1 LISPP
6 IERNFF
12 LSGAENVIL
21 SDSSLMLPNFA
32 FAVGLY
38 IGLYS
43 EIRDK
48 FEEKK
53 FVWLNF
59 NA

>member
-1 LISPP
+1 
-6 IERNFF
+6 
-12 LSGAENVIL
+12 
-21 SDSSLMLPNFA
+21 MLPNFA

-38 IGLYS
+38 IQVWG
-43 EIRDK
+43 EIHDK
-48 FEEKK
+48 FGEKK

>member
-1 LISPP
+1 
-6 IERNFF
+6 
-12 LSGAENVIL
+12 
-21 SDSSLMLPNFA
+21 MLPNFA